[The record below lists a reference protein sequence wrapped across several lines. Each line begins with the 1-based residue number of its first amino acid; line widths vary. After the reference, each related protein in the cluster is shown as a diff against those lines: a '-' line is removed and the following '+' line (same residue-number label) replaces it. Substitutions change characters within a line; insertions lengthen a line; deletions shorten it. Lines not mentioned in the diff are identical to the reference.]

1 MNDARWAH
9 ADRLFGAALDCSPQG
24 RTAFLREACAGDEE
38 LRRAVESLLN
48 NERDAGGFLE
58 TPAIELMVQ
67 QRDIGPA
74 VTLIGRELAGYR
86 VIELVGR
93 GGMGEVYRAQDSK
106 LGRDVALKVL
116 PPALTGDVDRM
127 ARLGREAR
135 FLAALNHPH
144 IASIYGL
151 EEADSGPALILE
163 FVDGPTLADRLT
175 AGALPLNEALAI
187 ARGIADA
194 LEAAHEKGI
203 VHRDL
208 KPTNIKVRAD
218 GFVKVLDF
226 GLAKALDSDGS
237 ERPSLQEVEGTREG
251 IILGTASYM
260 APEQARG
267 KPVDKR
273 ADIWAF
279 GAVLYEMLTGRR
291 AFGGDDASSIIA
303 AVIQSEPRWDGVP
316 AQARRLIESC
326 LEKDPRKRLRDIGDA
341 WKLLGDVAEPTA
353 APSSVRN
360 VGWVVAA
367 ALAIVAVVA
376 LWAPRRSSEPA
387 ASKALVRLDLDLGQD
402 VSLQPLVAPPTFSS
416 LVVSP
421 DGRRL
426 IFDGSLSGVSSRL
439 LVRHMDDATI
449 RELPGTQGARNPFI
463 SPNGQWV
470 VFHTGG
476 KISKVPLEGGAVV
489 QLADL
494 KTMTGG
500 SWDDDGNLIVG
511 TGIPSAAGLVRIAP
525 GGGPP
530 SPLVQLGKGELFL
543 TFPQFLPGRNA
554 VLVTTIHAPP
564 ILETSTIDVVS
575 LADGS
580 RKTLVRGAVS
590 PKYLSSGH
598 VVYANRSGVFALP
611 VDFDT
616 VEPRGQPVRVLS
628 DALFHPVTG
637 GAHMDV
643 SREGTFVYRKNP
655 GVAGPTPMLMR
666 WIDATGKQVPL
677 LDEPGLY
684 VDRPCVSP
692 DGFRVALT
700 VRDGADQDIYVF
712 STQRGSRTR
721 LTHGGTTF
729 TSPVWTP
736 DGRHIVFGSLGAGM
750 LWTRADGATRPQP
763 LVVEHTS
770 FLLPASFLPNGRRL
784 LVNRVAGPPPPLWS
798 VDVAEDGGS
807 LKAGE
812 LAPWPTS
819 QSSDVATT
827 LSPDGRWVAY
837 HSNESGTWEVYVRP
851 FATAAAANLRRVQ
864 VSDRGNAE
872 ARPSAPGLGAVWSRT
887 GRELFYLNSYQ
898 DGTGQVMVVSY
909 TVKGEWFVADK
920 PRAWTARLAGLGDFD
935 VAPDGKRLA
944 VTLPVTPREA
954 PRRDHT
960 VVLLQNFLDELRRRA
975 PADR

>member
-1 MNDARWAH
+1 MNAARWAH
-9 ADRLFGAALDCSPQG
+9 ADRLFDAALDRRPDE

-38 LRRAVESLLN
+38 LLRAVESLLEH
-48 NERDAGGFLE
+48 ERDAGAFLE
-58 TPAIELMVQ
+58 TPAIDLMAQ
-67 QRDIGPA
+67 QRDAGPA
-74 VTLIGRELAGYR
+74 VPLIGRDLAGYR

-93 GGMGEVYRAQDSK
+93 GGMGEVYRARDTK

-116 PPALTGDVDRM
+116 PPALTGDADRF

-135 FLAALNHPH
+135 ILAALNHPH

-151 EEADSGPALILE
+151 EESDSGPALILE

-175 AGALPLNEALAI
+175 AGALPVTEALAI
-187 ARGIADA
+187 ARGIAEA
-194 LEAAHEKGI
+194 LDAAHEKGI

-208 KPTNIKVRAD
+208 KPANIKVRAD
-218 GFVKVLDF
+218 GSVKVLDF
-226 GLAKALDSDGS
+226 GLAKALDSDGA
-237 ERPSLQEVEGTREG
+237 ERTSLQEAEGTREG
-251 IILGTASYM
+251 IIFGTAAYM

-267 KPVDKR
+267 KRVDKR

-279 GAVLYEMLTGRR
+279 GAVFYEMVTGRR
-291 AFGGDDASSIIA
+291 AFGGDDAASIIA

-341 WKLLGDVAEPTA
+341 WKLLSEAREPTA
-353 APSSVRN
+353 APSPVRN
-360 VGWVVAA
+360 GGWIAAA
-367 ALAIVAVVA
+367 ALAIVTAAA
-376 LWAPRRSSEPA
+376 LWAPWRSSESATARP
-387 ASKALVRLDLDLGQD
+387 LVRLDLDLGHD
-402 VSLQPLVAPPTFSS
+402 ISLQPLIPPPTFSS

-426 IFDGSLSGVSSRL
+426 VFDGSLAGGSSRL

-449 RELPGTQGARNPFI
+449 RELPGTQGARNPFV
-463 SPNGQWV
+463 SPDGQWV
-470 VFHTGG
+470 VFHIGR

-489 QLADL
+489 PLADL
-494 KTMTGG
+494 ETMTGG

-525 GGGPP
+525 DGGPP
-530 SPLVQLGKGELFL
+530 SPLVQLGKGEMFL
-543 TFPQFLPGRNA
+543 TFPQFLSGRNA
-554 VLVTTIHAPP
+554 VLVSTIHAPP

-611 VDFDT
+611 VDLHT

-643 SREGTFVYRKNP
+643 SRGGTFVYRKNP
-655 GVAGPTPMLMR
+655 GVGGPAPMFVR
-666 WIDATGKQVPL
+666 WIDATGNQVPL

-684 VDRPCVSP
+684 VDRPSLSP
-692 DGFRVALT
+692 DGLSVALT

-721 LTHGGTTF
+721 LTHGGAAF
-729 TSPVWTP
+729 TSPVWTS
-736 DGRHIVFGSLGAGM
+736 DGRHIVFGSSGEGM

-770 FLLPASFLPNGRRL
+770 FLLPAFFMPNGRRL
-784 LVNRVAGPPPPLWS
+784 LVNRVAGPPPPLWF

-807 LKAGE
+807 LKAGP
-812 LAPWPTS
+812 LAPWLAS
-819 QSSDVATT
+819 RSIEAGATY
-827 LSPDGRWVAY
+827 SPDGRWVAY
-837 HSNESGTWEVYVRP
+837 HSNESGAWEVYVRP
-851 FATAAAANLRRVQ
+851 FATAATRNQGPVQ
-864 VSDRGNAE
+864 VSNRGNAG
-872 ARPSAPGLGAVWSRT
+872 AHPSNVGFGGVWSRN
-887 GRELFYLNSYQ
+887 GRELFYLNRYQ
-898 DGTGQVMVVSY
+898 DGTAQVMVVRY
-909 TVKGEWFVADK
+909 TVKGESFVADK
-920 PRAWTARLAGLGDFD
+920 PRAWTARLAGLGEFD

-954 PRRDHT
+954 PTPDRT